1 MAEPEHRYRLFVS
14 APQRSYLTFFDTEV
28 RSNSPG
34 RTERLHVRQSEA
46 LGEFVAF
53 EVSRNGHYELARHHH
68 ALQSTLMNDL
78 FMEHGRRNRPH
89 RYIEL
94 T

>member
-1 MAEPEHRYRLFVS
+1 
-14 APQRSYLTFFDTEV
+14 
-28 RSNSPG
+28 
-34 RTERLHVRQSEA
+34 
-46 LGEFVAF
+46 
-53 EVSRNGHYELARHHH
+53 VSRNGHYELARHHH

-78 FMEHGRRNRPH
+78 FVKHGRRDRPH

>member
-1 MAEPEHRYRLFVS
+1 
-14 APQRSYLTFFDTEV
+14 
-28 RSNSPG
+28 
-34 RTERLHVRQSEA
+34 VRQSEA

-53 EVSRNGHYELARHHH
+53 EVSRNGHNELARHHH

-78 FMEHGRRNRPH
+78 FMEHGRRDRPH